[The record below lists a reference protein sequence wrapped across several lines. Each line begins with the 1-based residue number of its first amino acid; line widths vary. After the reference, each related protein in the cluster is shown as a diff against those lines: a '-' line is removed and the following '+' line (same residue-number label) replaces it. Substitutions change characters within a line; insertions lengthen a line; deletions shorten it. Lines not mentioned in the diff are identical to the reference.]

1 MIWPK
6 FDKYWLMLCHTCML
20 LALKLVLTPL
30 MIATVT
36 LAGRR
41 WGPGVS
47 GWVMGLPLTSGPVS
61 LILAWQYG
69 PIFAAHAATG
79 TLGGQASVCLFC
91 ITYALAARRL
101 DWLPCAFL
109 AVSAFLAGTFVW
121 NRFSL
126 SLLPTFAILLVI
138 ILALFRLFPNG
149 VPHAPAQADPGLRA
163 PRWDIPAR
171 MLIAAT
177 FVVLLT
183 TFAATLGPQLS
194 GLLTPFPVF
203 SLVLSIFTH
212 RQQGPQAAARMLR
225 GVVLGSLAFG
235 SFFLVAGALL
245 PGAAPTVAASVPI
258 YLLATLVAVSL
269 NGLSLRLAR

>member
-1 MIWPK
+1 
-6 FDKYWLMLCHTCML
+6 MLCYTSMV
-20 LALKLVLTPL
+20 LALKLFLTPL
-30 MIATVT
+30 MIAAVT

-69 PIFAAHAATG
+69 PVFAAHAATG
-79 TLGGQASVCLFC
+79 TLGGQTSVCIFC
-91 ITYALAARRL
+91 FSYALAARRL
-101 DWLPCAFL
+101 AWLPSGLL
-109 AVSAFLAGTFVW
+109 AVSAFLVSTFVW
-121 NRFSL
+121 NHFAL
-126 SLLPTFAILLVI
+126 SLLPTFIILLLI
-138 ILALFRLFPNG
+138 IFVLFRLFPDDVAAG
-149 VPHAPAQADPGLRA
+149 PAQHGPAPRA

-194 GLLTPFPVF
+194 GLLSPFPVF
-203 SLVLSIFTH
+203 GLVLATFTY
-212 RQQGPQAAARMLR
+212 RQQGPQAAARLLR

-245 PGAAPTVAASVPI
+245 PGAGAAAAASGSAAPPAAIVPI
-258 YLLATLVAVSL
+258 YLLAAFVALSI
-269 NGLSLRLAR
+269 NGFSLRLAR